1 MTGQV
6 SLTMIARDEQ
16 RVLPRCL
23 ASVADLVDEIVFV
36 DTGSTDSTRRIAAQ
50 ARDRHGRPARVF
62 SFVWIDDF
70 SAARNEALRRAH
82 GDWIFW
88 MDCDDWLDGQSRL
101 ELQHLLATLGEE
113 NAVYQ
118 MIHASPASVDGGHPA
133 SAAPQDRLFRRLP
146 EIRWEGRVHE
156 QIAPSAARSGAILR
170 RTNIAV
176 LHSGYGDA
184 ELRRR
189 KVERNLRLLEWQN
202 IEQPHNAHTLFYLG
216 MSYGMAGRPAEA
228 ILQLEHALELLPPR
242 SRFRPRA
249 YLLLADCWRLC
260 GNAARA
266 LEICGAGLS
275 FFPDDPEL
283 RRMKNEE
290 QSRRSEY
297 GIDET

>member
-6 SLTMIARDEQ
+6 SLTMIARDEE
-16 RVLPRCL
+16 RVLTRCL

-36 DTGSTDSTRRIAAQ
+36 DTGSTDGTRQLAAQ

-62 SFVWIDDF
+62 RFVWIEDF
-70 SAARNEALRRAH
+70 SAARNEALRHAR

-88 MDCDDWLDGQSRL
+88 MDCDDWLDEQSRQ
-101 ELQHLLATLGEE
+101 ELRHLFATLGDE

-118 MIHASPASVDGGHPA
+118 MIHASPASEDGGHPA

-146 EIRWEGRVHE
+146 QIRWEGRVHE
-156 QIAPSAARSGAILR
+156 QIAPSAARSGAILK

-202 IEQPHNAHTLFYLG
+202 IEQPHNPHTLFYLG
-216 MSYGMAGRPAEA
+216 MTYGMAGRAAEA
-228 ILQLEHALELLPPR
+228 IPQLERALDLLPPR
-242 SRFRPRA
+242 SRFCRRA

-260 GNAARA
+260 GNVSRA
-266 LEICGAGLS
+266 LDVCEAGISL
-275 FFPDDPEL
+275 FPDDLEL
-283 RRMKNEE
+283 RRMKEE
-290 QSRRSEY
+290 EARRA
-297 GIDET
+297 ETRRRG